1 MNRNEIFENLKSII
15 LDIKEEEFELNEDTA
30 LIESNILDSL
40 ELINYLTQIEERF
53 GVNIS
58 FDELVEHKLGI
69 INNMIDYIIA
79 KKND

>member
-69 INNMIDYIIA
+69 IKNMIDYIIA